1 MIQVRP
7 PGVYPQKQE
16 RRYTPLEL
24 VRTGVAGF
32 VGLTQKGPTNTPVRL
47 TDFNQ
52 FRDVFGRLPF
62 ETYLD
67 TSVKGFFDNGGSEC
81 FVLRVCHLH
90 EKGRG
95 EVARPAQAR
104 LRDANGKLTVLVE
117 ALNEGTWGN
126 DLSVQVRRPEA
137 RVQTFLTLDMHEGDL
152 SATIRST
159 HGFRRGTVVKIFDDE
174 QSDYRT
180 VTELDGKT
188 IHWRIDNPAER
199 QFKSGAPTY
208 IEPVEFELEVRS
220 LGRREVY
227 RELSL
232 APNSD
237 NYFVRVI
244 NGQSQLIRV
253 LDMRNDSALPDRYPV
268 ATDEEALVGG
278 LDGIYNVTPDDFIG
292 MNIGPN
298 ERYGIAAYEAIE
310 DVDLLVV
317 PDLFWC
323 VENSQG
329 FRTMKDAEVVQQAL
343 VSQAERMR
351 NRFALLDFPNHR
363 NYVHALQWRLLFDTA
378 YAAFYYPWI
387 AVETPYGTRQVP
399 PTGHVAGIYARCD
412 KSDGVHRAPA
422 NEEIEG
428 ILDLA
433 VLLDDQ
439 DIGQLNGQGVN
450 TIKSFAK
457 RGLRVW
463 GARTASSDPVH
474 RYINVR
480 RTISAIIRSMEK
492 NLQWV
497 VFEPNDPRLWKSIT
511 YSVSFF
517 LLNLW
522 KAGYFKGR
530 SPEEA
535 YYVKCDAETNP
546 EEVRAAGQVIVEVGV
561 APVRPAEFIVF
572 RVSEESAELGPVGGE

>member
-7 PGVYPQKQE
+7 PGVYSQKQE
-16 RRYTPLEL
+16 RRYTPLEM

-32 VGLTQKGPTNTPVRL
+32 VGLTQKGPTNAPVRL
-47 TDFNQ
+47 TDYTQ
-52 FRDVFGRLPF
+52 FRDIFGHLPE

-67 TSVKGFFDNGGSEC
+67 TAIKGFFDNGGTEC
-81 FVLRVCHLH
+81 YVLRVCHLH

-95 EVARPAQAR
+95 EVARASQVR
-104 LRDANGKLTVLVE
+104 LRDHNGKLTILVD

-126 DLSVQVRRPEA
+126 EINVRVRRPEP
-137 RVQTFLTLDMHEGDL
+137 RVQTFLTLDMHAGDL

-159 HGFRRGTVVKIFDDE
+159 HGFRRGTVVKIYDDE
-174 QSDYRT
+174 TAYYRT
-180 VTELDGKT
+180 ITELDGKT
-188 IHWRIDNPAER
+188 LHWRIDDPVDR
-199 QFKSGAPTY
+199 VFKSGAPTY
-208 IEPVEFELEVRS
+208 VEPMEFEIEVWT
-220 LGRREVY
+220 LGQREVY
-227 RELSL
+227 RELTL

-244 NGQSQLIRV
+244 NKRSKLINV
-253 LDMRNDSALPDRYPV
+253 LDMRNDSELQDRYPV
-268 ATDEEALVGG
+268 ATEEEALTGG

-292 MNIGPN
+292 MNIGPD
-298 ERYGIAAYEAIE
+298 ERYGIAAYEAVE

-323 VENSQG
+323 VDNSNG

-343 VSQAERMR
+343 VSQAERMH
-351 NRFALLDFPNHR
+351 NRFAVLDFPNHR
-363 NYVHALQWRLLFDTA
+363 NSVHALQWRLLFDTG

-387 AVETPYGTRQVP
+387 CVETSDGVRQVP
-399 PTGHVAGIYARCD
+399 PAGHVAGIYARCD
-412 KSDGVHRAPA
+412 EKDGVHRAPA

-428 ILDLA
+428 ILDLS
-433 VLLDDQ
+433 VILDDA
-439 DIGQLNGQGVN
+439 DIGELNQQGIN
-450 TIKSFAK
+450 TLKSFAR
-457 RGLRVW
+457 RGIRVW
-463 GARTASSDPVH
+463 GARTASSDPTH

-497 VFEPNDPRLWKSIT
+497 VFEPNDPRLWKTVSQ
-511 YSVSFF
+511 SVSFF
-517 LLNLW
+517 LLELW
-522 KAGYFKGR
+522 RGGYFKGR

-535 YYVKCDAETNP
+535 FYVKCDAETNP
-546 EEVRAAGQVIVEVGV
+546 MEVIAAGQLVVEVGV

-572 RVSEESAELGPVGGE
+572 RISEETAEIGPVGGQ